1 MKFLA
6 LLAALLLEQAWP
18 LRAGNRLHEGF
29 GRYAQLLEGQ
39 FNGGQSRHGAIAW
52 MLAALPPVVA
62 VVIVY
67 FLLYELSPLA
77 AWTWNVTV
85 LYFTMGFR
93 RFSHYYTEIQQA
105 LKAGD
110 LGVARERLG
119 KWRGVSAS
127 ELNAGEIVRVTIELG
142 LIASH
147 RHVFGTLFW
156 FVAAGPAGA
165 VLYHCAT
172 ALAEKWGWRTDPE
185 LAAFGRFAA
194 RAHHWLDWV
203 PARLTAASFAVVG
216 NFEDAVYCWREQSP
230 LWTATGAYG
239 YILASGAGALGVQ
252 LGGALHQHGT
262 LEYRPELGVGEE
274 ADREDL
280 DVAVRLIW
288 RALVLWMFL
297 ILILSLAHALG

>member
-18 LRAGNRLHEGF
+18 LRAENRLHDGF
-29 GRYAQLLEGQ
+29 SRYAQLLESQ
-39 FNGGQSRHGAIAW
+39 FNGGQPRHGAIAW

-62 VVIVY
+62 ALI
-67 FLLYELSPLA
+67 LYLVLWSLNPLA
-77 AWTWNVTV
+77 GWAWAVAV

-93 RFSHYYTEIQQA
+93 RFSHYFTEIQHA
-105 LKAGD
+105 LRAGE
-110 LGVARERLG
+110 LAVARERLG

-127 ELNAGEIVRVTIELG
+127 ELNAGEIARVTIEQG

-156 FVAAGPAGA
+156 FVALGPAGA

-172 ALAEKWGWRTDPE
+172 TLAEKWGWRTDPE
-185 LAAFGRFAA
+185 MLQFGRFAD
-194 RAHHWLDWV
+194 RAHYWLDWV
-203 PARLTAASFAVVG
+203 PVRLTAASFAIVG
-216 NFEDAVYCWREQSP
+216 NFEDAVYCWREQAP
-230 LWTATGAYG
+230 LWSTGAYG

-252 LGGALHQHGT
+252 LGGPLHQHGT
-262 LEYRPELGVGEE
+262 LEYRPELGIGAE

-297 ILILSLAHALG
+297 IFIASLAHALG

>member
-1 MKFLA
+1 VKFLA

-18 LRAGNRLHEGF
+18 LRAENRLHDGF
-29 GRYAQLLEGQ
+29 RRYAQLLESQ
-39 FNGGQSRHGAIAW
+39 FNGGQARHGAIAW
-52 MLAALPPVVA
+52 MLAAAPPAVA
-62 VVIVY
+62 VLIVY
-67 FLLYELSPLA
+67 LVLRDLNPIA
-77 AWTWNVTV
+77 GWAWAVAV

-93 RFSHYYTEIQQA
+93 RFSHYYTEIQHA
-105 LKAGD
+105 LRAGE

-119 KWRGVSAS
+119 RWRGVSAS
-127 ELNAGEIVRVTIELG
+127 ELSAGEVARVTIEQG

-156 FVAAGPAGA
+156 FVALGPVGA

-172 ALAEKWGWRTDPE
+172 TLAEKWGWRADAE
-185 LAAFGRFAA
+185 VLQFGRFAA
-194 RAHHWLDWV
+194 RAHYWLDWV

-216 NFEDAVYCWREQSP
+216 NFEDAVYCWREQSR
-230 LWTATGAYG
+230 LWSAGAYG

-252 LGGALHQHGT
+252 LGGPLHQHGT
-262 LEYRPELGVGEE
+262 LEYRPELGIGEE

-297 ILILSLAHALG
+297 IFIASLAHALG

>member
-1 MKFLA
+1 VKFLA

-18 LRAGNRLHEGF
+18 LRAESRLHEGY
-29 GRYAQLLEGQ
+29 GRYAQFLESQ
-39 FNGGQSRHGAIAW
+39 FNGGHARHGAIAW
-52 MLAALPPVVA
+52 MLAVLPPMVA
-62 VVIVY
+62 ILIAY
-67 FLLYELSPLA
+67 LLLRDLSPLA
-77 AWTWNVTV
+77 GWAWAVAV

-93 RFSHYYTEIQQA
+93 RFSHYYTEIQHA
-105 LKAGD
+105 LRAGEI
-110 LGVARERLG
+110 GVARERLG
-119 KWRGVSAS
+119 KWRGASAS
-127 ELNAGEIVRVTIELG
+127 ELSASEIARVTIEQG

-156 FVAAGPAGA
+156 FVALGPVGA

-172 ALAEKWGWRTDPE
+172 TLAERWGWRPDPE
-185 LAAFGRFAA
+185 VLQFGRFAN
-194 RAHHWLDWV
+194 RAHYWLDWV

-230 LWTATGAYG
+230 LWSPGAYG

-252 LGGALHQHGT
+252 LGGPLHQHGT
-262 LEYRPELGVGEE
+262 LEYRPELGIGEE
-274 ADREDL
+274 ADRDDL

-297 ILILSLAHALG
+297 IFIASLAHALG

>member
-18 LRAGNRLHEGF
+18 LRAENRLHDGF
-29 GRYAQLLEGQ
+29 SRYAQLLESQ
-39 FNGGQSRHGAIAW
+39 FNGGQARHGAIAW
-52 MLAALPPVVA
+52 MLAALPPVAA
-62 VVIVY
+62 VLI
-67 FLLYELSPLA
+67 LYLVLWELSPLA
-77 AWTWNVTV
+77 GWAWAVAV

-93 RFSHYYTEIQQA
+93 RFSHYYTEIQHA
-105 LKAGD
+105 LRDGEI
-110 LGVARERLG
+110 GVARERLE
-119 KWRGVSAS
+119 KWREVSAS
-127 ELNAGEIVRVTIELG
+127 ELSAGEIARVTIEQG

-156 FVAAGPAGA
+156 FVALGPAGA
-165 VLYHCAT
+165 VLYHSAT
-172 ALAEKWGWRTDPE
+172 ALAEKWGWRADTE
-185 LAAFGRFAA
+185 ALQFGRFAT
-194 RAHHWLDWV
+194 RAHYWLDWV

-230 LWTATGAYG
+230 LWSTGAYG

-252 LGGALHQHGT
+252 LGGPLHQHGT
-262 LEYRPELGVGEE
+262 LEYRPELGIGEE

-297 ILILSLAHALG
+297 IFIASLAHALG